1 MICELL
7 RQTIEH
13 NFIPYSTF
21 TPIFWE
27 NIHISLIFKISV
39 MMVLSIYEETQFLFV
54 WRTPNLIG
62 SFIVFVTFSL
72 IVAWKKRSHLLL
84 LPFQSKVLKKFGY
97 VNWSVIFFFLF
108 WSPSNFTCT
117 SICSQCM
124 AKDNASIIDGN
135 SFKWKNFRC
144 CGCPTVYNFI
154 SLNFYVLQSC
164 LQLVSETDC

>member
-1 MICELL
+1 M
-7 RQTIEH
+7 
-13 NFIPYSTF
+13 
-21 TPIFWE
+21 
-27 NIHISLIFKISV
+27 K
-39 MMVLSIYEETQFLFV
+39 
-54 WRTPNLIG
+54 
-62 SFIVFVTFSL
+62 
-72 IVAWKKRSHLLL
+72 KKRSHLLL

-144 CGCPTVYNFI
+144 CGCPIQLHFFKLLCFTVVFTAGIRDWLLTVIVWHYCVLVINVFNHSLFPRLFCVNFSDI
-154 SLNFYVLQSC
+154 MVWKRRLIWKPELLIPKKKQAKFDVNL
-164 LQLVSETDC
+164 L